1 MTTRPGSHALASS
14 VLILTLA
21 LPALAAFTGT
31 DVVLPSVGR
40 GPGSAGSQWYT
51 CVWVHN
57 PGSSPANVQ
66 FRLLLRNQPNPSAE
80 VFNDTIPPGDT
91 KRYDNAIESMFG
103 EASFGALRV
112 TSNQKVMVNGRIYSQ
127 AAGTETR
134 DSVGQF
140 FAAIP
145 ASFAIGAGQS
155 TSVLGT
161 YQTNPQ
167 ANSQFRYNYGFVET
181 IGSTATLRVT
191 ALDETGASVGSKSYT
206 LGGYEARQYNITDL
220 LPTVNATN
228 LRLQV
233 EVTSGSGKVAVFGS
247 GIANRSNDPSTFEMS
262 FRDELL
268 AENASG
274 GGGDITAVNAGA
286 GLAGGGSSGD
296 VTLSIADNG
305 VTTAKLANA
314 AVTAQKVATT
324 GGTTGQVLTV
334 TAGGAAWQTV
344 SGSGGGDI
352 TAVTAGS
359 GLSGGGTSG
368 DVSLAVANG
377 GITSTHIADATIAT
391 ADLANGAVTSEKI
404 ADASVA
410 TTDLANG
417 AVTAQKVGTSGGSA
431 GQVLTVTA
439 SGAAW
444 QAVPS
449 GSGGDITAVTAGS
462 GLSGGGTS
470 GDVSLAVATGGIT
483 STHILDAT
491 VATADL
497 ANAAV
502 TAQKVATTGGTT
514 GQVLTVTAGGA
525 AWQAVPS
532 GSGGD
537 ITAVTAGSGL
547 SGGGTT
553 GDVSLA
559 VATGGI
565 TSSHIA
571 DATIATADL
580 ANAAVTAAKVST
592 SGGTSGQVLT
602 VTAGGAAWQAA
613 SGGSGDITAVN
624 AGTGLTGGGTSG
636 DVSLSVSIPLNLT
649 GTVASPN
656 ATVKAINLGTGSGV
670 LGTGL
675 SFGVSG
681 STLSGTGIYG
691 YSQAGNYGVHGES
704 DKSGG
709 YGVYGESGGG
719 SSAAGVY
726 GTSVSGRGV
735 VGTSDGTGGYGGYF
749 LNTSASGPALYASA
763 MAHTPDI
770 VLGTVGSYTTGTIA
784 ADPSKTYS
792 ELVLQANADVVVE
805 IDKDNNS
812 SNARFKVLDSAYVNL
827 FTVDLDGD
835 ASVKGT
841 LSKGAGSFK
850 IDHPLDPE
858 NKYLYHS
865 FVESPDMKN
874 IYDGV
879 VVTDEQG
886 FATVTLPDWFD
897 ALNRDFRYQLTV
909 IGGGDTWAQAR
920 VAREL
925 VAGSFVVQ
933 TTVPRTKVSWQ
944 VTGIRQ
950 DAFANANR
958 IPVEEDKPEADR
970 GRYIHPEAFGKPAEL
985 SVHRVSE
992 GRDNE
997 SGPGTE
1003 TPR

>member
-1 MTTRPGSHALASS
+1 MNRTAPRTLIVILA
-14 VLILTLA
+14 LTLA

-66 FRLLLRNQPNPSAE
+66 FRLLLRNQPNPAAE
-80 VFNDTIPPGDT
+80 VFNDTIPAGDT
-91 KRYDNAIESMFG
+91 RRYDNAIESMFG

-181 IGSTATLRVT
+181 IGNSATVRVT

-324 GGTTGQVLTV
+324 GGTSGQVLTV
-334 TAGGAAWQTV
+334 TSGGAAWQTV

-352 TAVTAGS
+352 TGVAAGS

-391 ADLANGAVTSEKI
+391 ADLANGAVT
-404 ADASVA
+404 
-410 TTDLANG
+410 
-417 AVTAQKVGTSGGSA
+417 
-431 GQVLTVTA
+431 
-439 SGAAW
+439 
-444 QAVPS
+444 
-449 GSGGDITAVTAGS
+449 
-462 GLSGGGTS
+462 
-470 GDVSLAVATGGIT
+470 
-483 STHILDAT
+483 
-491 VATADL
+491 
-497 ANAAV
+497 
-502 TAQKVATTGGTT
+502 
-514 GQVLTVTAGGA
+514 
-525 AWQAVPS
+525 
-532 GSGGD
+532 
-537 ITAVTAGSGL
+537 
-547 SGGGTT
+547 
-553 GDVSLA
+553 
-559 VATGGI
+559 
-565 TSSHIA
+565 
-571 DATIATADL
+571 
-580 ANAAVTAAKVST
+580 AAKVST
-592 SGGTSGQVLT
+592 SGGSSGQVLT

-613 SGGSGDITAVN
+613 SGGGSGDITSVV
-624 AGTGLTGGGTSG
+624 AGTGLDGGGTSG
-636 DVSLSVSIPLNLT
+636 DVTLAVEIPFNLSANAGSSPLIKATNNGSGAGILGIGTAAGVMAST
-649 GTVASPN
+649 GT
-656 ATVKAINLGTGSGV
+656 GTGMLAVSSSGV
-670 LGTGL
+670 GVNGTT
-675 SFGVSG
+675 VSG
-681 STLSGTGIYG
+681 S
-691 YSQAGNYGVHGES
+691 YGVQGS
-704 DKSGG
+704 TGKSGG
-709 YGVYGESGGG
+709 YGVYGEANSGA
-719 SSAAGVY
+719 SAAGVY
-726 GTSVSGRGV
+726 GESTNGRGV
-735 VGTSDGTGGYGGYF
+735 VGVSTSNNGVVGQSSSSSGFGGMFFNDGTNGRGLLASAGSSTAADVTLGGSTGILSSDASPTATIDIRSNHHVHVHLDADSDSTSNFYVYGGNGANV
-749 LNTSASGPALYASA
+749 LALTEAGNL
-763 MAHTPDI
+763 TI
-770 VLGTVGSYTTGTIA
+770 NGTI
-784 ADPSKTYS
+784 
-792 ELVLQANADVVVE
+792 
-805 IDKDNNS
+805 
-812 SNARFKVLDSAYVNL
+812 
-827 FTVDLDGD
+827 
-835 ASVKGT
+835 
-841 LSKGAGSFK
+841 SKGGGSFK

-858 NKYLYHS
+858 NRYLYHS

-879 VVTDEQG
+879 VTTDERG
-886 FATVTLPDWFD
+886 FATVTLPEWFE

-909 IGGGDTWAQAR
+909 IGSGDTWVQAR
-920 VAREL
+920 IARKLEGN
-925 VAGSFVVQ
+925 VFVIQTSAGH
-933 TTVPRTKVSWQ
+933 TEVSWQ

-958 IPVEEDKPEADR
+958 IPLEVDKTEAER
-970 GRYIHPEAFGKPAEL
+970 GRYLHPEAFSKPAEL
-985 SVHRVSE
+985 GITSLSSQLE
-992 GRDNE
+992 GDELPNH
-997 SGPGTE
+997 
-1003 TPR
+1003 

>member
-1 MTTRPGSHALASS
+1 MSRRVSRL
-14 VLILTLA
+14 VLVVAVVA
-21 LPALAAFTGT
+21 LPALAGFTGT

-57 PGSSPANVQ
+57 PNPSPANVQ

-181 IGSTATLRVT
+181 IGNSATVRVT

-324 GGTTGQVLTV
+324 GGTSGQVLTV
-334 TAGGAAWQTV
+334 TSGGAAWQTV
-344 SGSGGGDI
+344 SSGGGGDI
-352 TAVTAGS
+352 TAVNAGS

-391 ADLANGAVTSEKI
+391 ADLANGAVT
-404 ADASVA
+404 
-410 TTDLANG
+410 
-417 AVTAQKVGTSGGSA
+417 AQKVGTTGGST
-431 GQVLTVTA
+431 GQVLTVTPG
-439 SGAAW
+439 GAAW
-444 QAVPS
+444 QAAS
-449 GSGGDITAVTAGS
+449 GSGGDITAVNAGS

-470 GDVSLAVATGGIT
+470 GDVSLAVANGGIT
-483 STHILDAT
+483 ST
-491 VATADL
+491 
-497 ANAAV
+497 
-502 TAQKVATTGGTT
+502 
-514 GQVLTVTAGGA
+514 
-525 AWQAVPS
+525 
-532 GSGGD
+532 
-537 ITAVTAGSGL
+537 
-547 SGGGTT
+547 
-553 GDVSLA
+553 
-559 VATGGI
+559 
-565 TSSHIA
+565 HIA

-580 ANAAVTAAKVST
+580 ANGAVTAQKVST
-592 SGGTSGQVLT
+592 SGGSSGQVLT
-602 VTAGGAAWQAA
+602 VTAGGAAWQTA
-613 SGGSGDITAVN
+613 SGGSGDITSVV
-624 AGTGLTGGGTSG
+624 AGTGLSGGGTSG
-636 DVSLSVSIPLNLT
+636 DVTVNVDIPFHLSANSGAEALIR
-649 GTVASPN
+649 ASN
-656 ATVKAINLGTGSGV
+656 SGSGAGI
-670 LGTGL
+670 LGIGTSAGVMAQGSTGYGL
-675 SFGVSG
+675 LGVSSSGVGVMGTTVSGDSGVSG
-681 STLSGTGIYG
+681 STSKSGGH
-691 YSQAGNYGVHGES
+691 GVHGEANF
-704 DKSGG
+704 
-709 YGVYGESGGG
+709 G
-719 SSAAGVY
+719 SSAVGVY
-726 GTSVSGRGV
+726 GTSSSGAGV
-735 VGTSDGTGGYGGYF
+735 YAKGQETLGADLMLGGGIGIIDSTETSQ
-749 LNTSASGPALYASA
+749 A
-763 MAHTPDI
+763 
-770 VLGTVGSYTTGTIA
+770 YTILRSNHHVDMQLDA
-784 ADPSKTYS
+784 
-792 ELVLQANADVVVE
+792 
-805 IDKDNNS
+805 DNNS
-812 SNARFKVLDSAYVNL
+812 TSWLHVHNGANNAVLTLNESG
-827 FTVDLDGD
+827 DLWIDGIII
-835 ASVKGT
+835 KG
-841 LSKGAGSFK
+841 GGSFK

-865 FVESPDMKN
+865 FVESPDMMN
-874 IYDGV
+874 IYNGNV
-879 VVTDEQG
+879 VLDERG
-886 FATVTLPDWFD
+886 EATVELPEWFE
-897 ALNRDFRYQLTV
+897 ALNRDFRYQLTC
-909 IGGGDTWAQAR
+909 IGGFAPVY
-920 VAREL
+920 VAEEITGSRFRI
-925 VAGSFVVQ
+925 AGG
-933 TTVPRTKVSWQ
+933 RAGLKVSWQ

-958 IPVEEDKPEADR
+958 IPVEEDKPDPDR
-970 GRYIHPEAFGKPAEL
+970 GRYLHPEAFGQPAEL
-985 SVHRVSE
+985 SVGRLPDE
-992 GRDNE
+992 GE
-997 SGPGTE
+997 SLDSAPVGPSLEEGK
-1003 TPR
+1003 